1 MAFTY
6 QDKTWS
12 MEGEVNLQDQM
23 TLLNPTMAVRQVT
36 IVDNMVYINVILN
49 ENGGVYEH
57 QFNLQYDNASGA
69 TDIDIVVE
77 SAIQAVFPGAIS
89 A

>member
-69 TDIDIVVE
+69 TDIDVVVE

>member
-6 QDKTWS
+6 QNKTWS
-12 MEGEVNLQDQM
+12 MEGEVNFQDQM

-57 QFNLQYDNASGA
+57 QFNLQYDNASGT
-69 TDIDIVVE
+69 TDIDVVVE
-77 SAIQAVFPGAIS
+77 SAVQAVFPGAIS

>member
-6 QDKTWS
+6 QNKTWS
-12 MEGEVNLQDQM
+12 MEGEVNFQDQM

-57 QFNLQYDNASGA
+57 QFNLQYDNASGT
-69 TDIDIVVE
+69 TDIDAVVE
-77 SAIQAVFPGAIS
+77 SAVQAVFPGAIS

>member
-1 MAFTY
+1 
-6 QDKTWS
+6 
-12 MEGEVNLQDQM
+12 M

-57 QFNLQYDNASGA
+57 QFNLQYDNASGT
-69 TDIDIVVE
+69 TDIDVVVE
-77 SAIQAVFPGAIS
+77 SAVQAVFPGAIS

>member
-6 QDKTWS
+6 QNKTWS
-12 MEGEVNLQDQM
+12 MEGEVNFQDQM
-23 TLLNPTMAVRQVT
+23 TLLNPTMAVRQVS
-36 IVDNMVYINVILN
+36 IMDNMVYINVMLN

-57 QFNLQYDNASGA
+57 HFNLQYDNASGE
-69 TDIDIVVE
+69 TDVDLIVDN
-77 SAIQAVFPGAIS
+77 AIEAVFPGAIS

>member
-49 ENGGVYEH
+49 ENGGVYQH

-69 TDIDIVVE
+69 TDIDVVVE
-77 SAIQAVFPGAIS
+77 SAIQAVFPAAIS